1 MVELTKHQQEQMDT
15 IIEAID
21 YGNESPVTL
30 AGAAGTG
37 KTTCMGILAGRWPKV
52 LFLAPT
58 NRAALVL
65 RSKLQQGAR
74 VSTIHS
80 ACMRVKRETHE
91 QEIKLLRALVR
102 QAEDLEVLAEGIGKA
117 TEEKKAR
124 AEVLKGLVGIDL
136 DAPDKIVRQKLVRM
150 LRQAERDN
158 EIIFE
163 GASEKDE
170 ETVSHIVI
178 DEASM
183 VTNEMVEHVE
193 AKFATIPILLV
204 GDDHQ
209 LEPVI
214 SDQERG
220 KGIVPAMTGEPT
232 ARLDEVM
239 RQAEGSRILRFATW
253 IRKQKTA
260 LKLVRFADKGEA
272 DEQLRI
278 TRRPKSGIT
287 KGLLRQLDEIIGPQF
302 SGVVLSRRN
311 DTRRTINR
319 GLRQLR
325 GWDEGEP
332 KWLPAD
338 GERLVCVTAPSRRA
352 LEEEQA
358 IDPIEGEAVA
368 WDSPLNRVVKGT
380 IVFVESTQMV
390 GDARGYQF
398 VRLAARVEGEETVFT
413 AHVAA
418 GEFLRTYQLDEG
430 RDYGFSPRGWYGF
443 DYGMAMSVHKAQ
455 GSEFDNVAVY
465 EQAAPWQP
473 DENGKWLR
481 PSREEHRKWA
491 YTAATRAK
499 EKLLWV
505 SMPL

>member
-1 MVELTKHQQEQMDT
+1 MVELTKHQREQMD
-15 IIEAID
+15 IVIDAID
-21 YGNESPVTL
+21 AGESPVVL

-65 RSKLQQGAR
+65 RSKLPSGAR

-91 QEIKLLRALVR
+91 QEIRLLRALVR
-102 QAEDLEVLAEGIGKA
+102 QAEDLEVLAEGIGRA

-163 GASEKDE
+163 GSSEKDE

-193 AKFATIPILLV
+193 AKFQTITVLLV

-214 SDQERG
+214 SDAERG
-220 KGIVPAMTGEPT
+220 NGIVPAMNGEPT

-253 IRKQKTA
+253 IRRQSTA
-260 LKLVRFADKGEA
+260 LKLVRFADK
-272 DEQLRI
+272 DECDQLRI

-287 KGLLRQLDEIIGPQF
+287 KGLLKQFDEIIGEGF
-302 SGVVLSRRN
+302 EGVVLSRRN

-325 GWDEGEP
+325 GWDEGDP
-332 KWLPAD
+332 GWLPAG

-380 IVFVESTQMV
+380 IVFVEEAQLVS
-390 GDARGYQF
+390 DPRGYQF
-398 VRLAARVEGEETVFT
+398 VRMAARVEGEETVFT

-443 DYGMAMSVHKAQ
+443 DFGMAMSVHKTQ

-465 EQAAPWQP
+465 EQKAPWQQDP
-473 DENGKWLR
+473 NGKWIR
-481 PSREEHRKWA
+481 PSNDEHRKWC
-491 YTAATRAK
+491 YTACTRAR

-505 SMPL
+505 AAPL